1 MVYLG
6 GLPSLISPWTDI
18 ASDDWLVILR
28 SSVSLAAIGLIESV
42 MTLQAVDEITETPP
56 SNFRNN
62 QECIAQGIGNFVC
75 GFFGAMGG
83 DAMIGQSRPDIA
95 SKLLSMISIQTTTV
109 CDCAES

>member
-1 MVYLG
+1 
-6 GLPSLISPWTDI
+6 
-18 ASDDWLVILR
+18 
-28 SSVSLAAIGLIESV
+28 

-83 DAMIGQSRPDIA
+83 DAMIGILFGVFSDI
-95 SKLLSMISIQTTTV
+95 KPY
-109 CDCAES
+109 